1 MMNTAWK
8 SKRTNEEEANEDDIT
23 LARKLQTP
31 VSKQIA
37 QSSVDPRKDLLRER
51 ERASFNSRELEV
63 LLAGGV
69 ENVKLRKLVAETLTK
84 DRVFKNKTSEKY
96 SLPREELYRTTLEKY
111 LEIPRVA
118 REILAKIHGD
128 NGGGGGGS
136 SGGGAT
142 RSRSGN
148 SGNGV
153 NKSNNNKLI
162 AIARVVREFIDEP
175 GGLDLHLGMF
185 IPTIQ
190 VQGTDEYKN
199 CWLPEYMT

>member
-8 SKRTNEEEANEDDIT
+8 SESTNEAEANEDDIT

-128 NGGGGGGS
+128 NGGGGGGVV
-136 SGGGAT
+136 AAV
-142 RSRSGN
+142 R
-148 SGNGV
+148 
-153 NKSNNNKLI
+153 
-162 AIARVVREFIDEP
+162 RVVVAGIAGIAGTALTRV
-175 GGLDLHLGMF
+175 
-185 IPTIQ
+185 TI
-190 VQGTDEYKN
+190 TS
-199 CWLPEYMT
+199 

>member
-1 MMNTAWK
+1 M
-8 SKRTNEEEANEDDIT
+8 
-23 LARKLQTP
+23 
-31 VSKQIA
+31 
-37 QSSVDPRKDLLRER
+37 
-51 ERASFNSRELEV
+51 
-63 LLAGGV
+63 

-84 DRVFKNKTSEKY
+84 DRVFGNKTNEKY
-96 SLPREELYRTTLEKY
+96 SLPRRSCTGRRWRRV

-142 RSRSGN
+142 RGRSGN
-148 SGNGV
+148 GGNGV
-153 NKSNNNKLI
+153 SKSNNNKLI

-175 GGLDLHLGMF
+175 GGGLDLHLGMF

-190 VQGTDEYKN
+190 GQGTDEQKEEV
-199 CWLPEYMT
+199 LVT